1 MASSSTP
8 TPPAAMDGRIA
19 EPLALQRLKLDADN
33 PRFGGTQAGLTD
45 QTAVLDHIVSG
56 YGIDDVLSSLAVNG
70 YFKAEPL
77 VGRQSGDDVVIVEG
91 NRRLAACLVLA
102 GDERARNQ
110 ASKAAPYRDLWIK
123 HGRKTIDPIPVIIFD
138 TSDNDAELL
147 SYLGVRHIS
156 ASAPWDSYAK
166 AHWAAQVVSTTN
178 LTVTDISIMIGDP
191 HRTVA
196 RLLEGYYVVRQAVRE
211 GYFTPS
217 DCVRRGRG
225 SVTEYPFSWVYTIL
239 GYSAAR
245 KFLVLDDDGPRP
257 DPLPTESLPRIRFL
271 FVAMFGSQSLGR
283 NAVIKDSR
291 ALGNLA
297 SALLDRDKVALLEQ
311 GVLLDEAIRLT
322 RPLDER
328 VVENLL
334 EVRRLQGEVTS
345 TLAQQPISSEVAT
358 EHLPLVQ
365 GNRRA
370 AGAIE
375 KSFRDV
381 LFPDETE

>member
-1 MASSSTP
+1 L
-8 TPPAAMDGRIA
+8 DGRIA
-19 EPLALQRLKLDADN
+19 EPVALSRLRLDADN
-33 PRFGGTQAGLTD
+33 PRFGGTQAGLND
-45 QTAVLDHIVSG
+45 QTAVLDHIIAS

-77 VGRQSGDDVVIVEG
+77 VGRRSGDDIVIIEG
-91 NRRLAACLVLA
+91 NRRLAACLVLS
-102 GDERARNQ
+102 GDGRARNQ
-110 ASKAAPYRDLWIK
+110 SAKASPYRDLWIR
-123 HGRKTIDPIPVIIFD
+123 HGCKAIDPLPVIVFD
-138 TSDNDAELL
+138 AAENDSELL

-156 ASAPWDSYAK
+156 ASTPWDSYAK
-166 AHWAAQVVSTTN
+166 AHWAAKVVSSTN
-178 LTVTDISIMIGDP
+178 LTVTDISVMIGDP

-196 RLLEGYYVVRQAVRE
+196 RLLEGYYVVRQAIRE

-245 KFLVLDDDGPRP
+245 KFLSMDDEGPRP
-257 DPLPTESLPRIRFL
+257 DPLPTGALLRAKFL
-271 FVAMFGSQSLGR
+271 LIAMFGSQALGR

-297 SALLDRDKVALLEQ
+297 SALLDREKVALMEQ
-311 GVLLDEAIRLT
+311 GTPLDEAIRLT
-322 RPLDER
+322 RPVDER

-334 EVRRLQGEVTS
+334 DVRRLQAEVTS
-345 TLAQQPISSEVAT
+345 VLAQQPVSLEVAT
-358 EHLPLVQ
+358 EHLALVQ

-370 AGAIE
+370 ATAIE

-381 LFPDETE
+381 LFPDEVE